1 MYVICALSLRICRSA
16 LVSVLAQK
24 TCNQQP
30 FKKDDAEAAT
40 GSHRRACVCV
50 CRGVCWGFQHS
61 TYLSDFFFLKI
72 LLVLNQMCA
81 HIHSVVQVSFL
92 PRLPK
97 SPTRPGAQDD
107 DPDEAR
113 ARMQDPVATG
123 ATCVCVCL
131 SVRLYV
137 CVRVCVR
144 VCFCLCLSVSLS
156 VFPSVRLSACLSV
169 RPSFCLSVCL
179 SV

>member
-1 MYVICALSLRICRSA
+1 MML
-16 LVSVLAQK
+16 K
-24 TCNQQP
+24 QP
-30 FKKDDAEAAT
+30 PAAT
-40 GSHRRACVCV
+40 GVHVYVCA
-50 CRGVCWGFQHS
+50 GGFVGGFNTAHICQI
-61 TYLSDFFFLKI
+61 FFSSKI